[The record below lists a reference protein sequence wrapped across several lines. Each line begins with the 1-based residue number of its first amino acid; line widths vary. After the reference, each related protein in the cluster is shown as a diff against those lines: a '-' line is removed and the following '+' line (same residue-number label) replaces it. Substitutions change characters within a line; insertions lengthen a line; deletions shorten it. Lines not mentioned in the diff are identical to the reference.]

1 MKRTGV
7 SILILLLVAAIFCS
21 TGILARRVYASV
33 PLKRTP
39 LRKSTL
45 TFFSNFTISKLD
57 LDETLDSARLNA
69 FGGAKSITLNLSK
82 SHKDTVLDFNTVSQ
96 EPGSLFA
103 QDIDHDG
110 DTDLIWSDLV
120 HSQDVTIWLGDG
132 TGLFEKASTHEYAQ
146 DFVINDL
153 PIMNLPEPP
162 EEQMDAIIE
171 DAPAQD
177 VSIDQ
182 QPFYFAVIKSART
195 QYQPV
200 PINSIVTEIP
210 SGRAPP
216 SLLA

>member
-7 SILILLLVAAIFCS
+7 NILILLLVAAVFCS
-21 TGILARRVYASV
+21 TGILARRVYASAS
-33 PLKRTP
+33 LKRTP
-39 LRKSTL
+39 LKKSAL

-69 FGGAKSITLNLSK
+69 FGGTKSIVLSL
-82 SHKDTVLDFNTVSQ
+82 SESNKDTVLDFNTVSQ

-132 TGLFEKASTHEYAQ
+132 KGLFEKATTHEYAQ

-153 PIMNLPEPP
+153 PVMNQPDTP
-162 EEQMDAIIE
+162 EEQMDAIVE

-182 QPFYFAVIKSART
+182 QPFYYGVIKPVRT
-195 QYQPV
+195 QCQLV
-200 PINSIVTEIP
+200 PKSSIVTETP

>member
-7 SILILLLVAAIFCS
+7 SILILLLVVVVFCS
-21 TGILARRVYASV
+21 TGIFSRHVYASA
-33 PLKRTP
+33 PLKRTS
-39 LRKSTL
+39 LKKSAL

-57 LDETLDSARLNA
+57 WDETLDSARLNA
-69 FGGAKSITLNLSK
+69 FGGTKSIVLSLSK
-82 SHKDTVLDFNTVSQ
+82 SNKDTVLDFNTVSQ
-96 EPGSLFA
+96 EPGSLFV

-132 TGLFEKASTHEYAQ
+132 KGLFEKATTHEYAQ

-153 PIMNLPEPP
+153 PVMNLPEPP
-162 EEQMDAIIE
+162 EEQVDVIVE

-182 QPFYFAVIKSART
+182 QPFYYAIIKPVRT
-195 QYQPV
+195 QHQLV
-200 PINSIVTEIP
+200 CKNSLVTETP

-216 SLLA
+216 SLFS